1 MNLRRLDGSRWRTW
15 VMAAQATIAAPR
27 RKAAFPLKAVQ
38 DLLRRD
44 LTEAAEES
52 SVLRPGWEPVLD
64 SLRIVTAV
72 TAIEDLLKI
81 KLPPEKCIR
90 RGGYKS
96 VEDGVKDMAERVRG
110 VWTEARK

>member
-1 MNLRRLDGSRWRTW
+1 MKLRRPECSRWRIR

-27 RKAAFPLKAVQ
+27 PKAAFPLKAVQ

-52 SVLRPGWEPVLD
+52 SVLHPGWEPVLD
-64 SLRIVTAV
+64 SLRIVTVV

-90 RGGYKS
+90 RGGYRS
-96 VEDGVKDMAERVRG
+96 VGDGVKDMAERIRC
-110 VWTEARK
+110 VWNRARK